1 MKTRKERKQLEN
13 FLKNLRKEKKKEP
26 TPKKVKQKIVYN
38 HEGSFYEK
46 GTNMKELARN
56 VINEYKALQERKE
69 ALKRN
74 TMTGE
79 EYLRG
84 RNKNKI

>member
-1 MKTRKERKQLEN
+1 MKTRQERKQLED
-13 FLKNLRKEKKKEP
+13 FLKKLRKEKKKKP
-26 TPKKVKQKIVYN
+26 TSKKVKKKIIYN

-56 VINEYKALQERKE
+56 VINEYKALQEQKE
-69 ALKRN
+69 AFKRN
-74 TMTGE
+74 TMSGE